1 MGGRLHGAFMADP
14 PLARP
19 SSNGLLV
26 IDLAA
31 LKRNYRALKSAVQPA
46 ACAAVVKADAYG
58 LGVAPVVN
66 ALLAED
72 CSTFF
77 VATLGEGKLVK
88 AIAPSATVYV
98 FNGLSPQ
105 TAPEF
110 AASGVR
116 PVLNS
121 LDDVQDWAEHNERIF
136 KQLPAAVHIDTGMNR
151 LGLTATEAG
160 KLAAARDMLD
170 AFRISLAMSH
180 LACADETD
188 SPKNAVQR
196 DMFAALAGL
205 LPAEGRSLA
214 NSGGVFLGQRYHF
227 DLARPG
233 IALYGG
239 RFSQD
244 IGPLEPVVRLYARI
258 AQIREADRD
267 ETVGY
272 GGAFTLKRRTRLATI
287 SAGYADGFKRL
298 LGSSDAGDGWAVYVG
313 DYRAPVVGRVSMDLI
328 MVDVTDVPEPFAQRG
343 ALVEIIGEHVTLDD
357 LAAAAGTIGYEIL
370 TSLGARYERVYTGS

>member
-1 MGGRLHGAFMADP
+1 MADP

-31 LKRNYRALKSAVQPA
+31 LRRNYRALKSAVQPA

-72 CSTFF
+72 CNTFF

-105 TAPEF
+105 TAAEF
-110 AASGVR
+110 AASGAR

-136 KQLPAAVHIDTGMNR
+136 RQLPAAVHIDTGMNR

-160 KLAAARDMLD
+160 QLASARDMLD

-180 LACADETD
+180 LACADD
-188 SPKNAVQR
+188 NANPKNAVQR

-244 IGPLEPVVRLYARI
+244 ISPLEPVVRLYARI
-258 AQIREADRD
+258 AQIREADKGD
-267 ETVGY
+267 TVGY
-272 GGAFTLKRRTRLATI
+272 GAAFTLKRRTRLATI
-287 SAGYADGFKRL
+287 SAG
-298 LGSSDAGDGWAVYVG
+298 
-313 DYRAPVVGRVSMDLI
+313 
-328 MVDVTDVPEPFAQRG
+328 
-343 ALVEIIGEHVTLDD
+343 
-357 LAAAAGTIGYEIL
+357 
-370 TSLGARYERVYTGS
+370 